1 MPPDNSIASKPKIL
15 RRGSFLRNLFTRI
28 VPTTTHRY
36 VSYAAM
42 GGAVGSFLGFGEVI
56 ARKSLHSSG
65 LAITMLTMLAPIASL
80 STLWWARL
88 LVGRSQRKLIL
99 FVGSAGVLALASG
112 FFLASIEHLLLIYL
126 IFFSFVN
133 GLYGQ
138 AENRVLQQH
147 ISPNATGKTFGMGQ
161 SMAQAV
167 GALVSAGAGFYMDKV
182 PSGYQHLFLAS
193 AIIAMMSMAMLASI
207 RTTTG
212 TYEERE
218 RMNSKFLLSPLAN
231 MYKLL
236 KKRPDFLRF
245 EISFMLY
252 GTAFM
257 MVLPVVPLFL
267 VDDLKFSYSQI
278 GMARG
283 MVTQLVMIAGVP
295 FFGRI
300 FDRTTPHRMA
310 VWIFASLAVYPL
322 ALLAALP
329 LEGVWRSAAVYFA
342 YAWFGF
348 SMSGLTVIWS
358 LSSMRFSAGEDS
370 GIFQSVHVAATSLR
384 ACYAPLL
391 GFAVMHYF
399 GKVTTL
405 FAASGVWLLAS
416 ASVYIMRRIDV
427 KHGVNYSLRA
437 K

>member
-1 MPPDNSIASKPKIL
+1 MPFKNSVANKPKPGW
-15 RRGSFLRNLFTRI
+15 RGSLFQTFFSWLEL
-28 VPTTTHRY
+28 TATHRY
-36 VSYAAM
+36 VSFAAM

-88 LVGRSQRKLIL
+88 LVGRSQRNLVIL
-99 FVGSAGVLALASG
+99 VGTAGVMALASG
-112 FFLASIEHLLLIYL
+112 FYLRNIEHLLLIYL
-126 IFFSFVN
+126 IYFSFVN

-147 ISPNATGKTFGMGQ
+147 ISPNATGKTFGLGQ
-161 SMAQAV
+161 SMAQAI
-167 GALVSAGAGFYMDKV
+167 GALVSAGAGFYMDRV
-182 PSGYQHLFLAS
+182 PEGYQHLFLAS
-193 AIIAMMSMAMLASI
+193 AIIGLMSMAMLASI

-212 TYEERE
+212 TYEERA
-218 RMNSKFLLSPLAN
+218 RLDRKFLLSPLSN

-236 KKRPDFLRF
+236 VQRPDFLRF

-257 MVLPVVPLFL
+257 MVLPVVPLYL

-300 FDRTTPHRMA
+300 FDRTTPHRLA
-310 VWIFASLAVYPL
+310 IWVFASLSIYPL

-329 LEGVWRSAAVYFA
+329 LEGAWRSAAVYFA

-391 GFAVMHYF
+391 GYVVMHYF

-405 FAASGVWLLAS
+405 FVASGVWLIAS
-416 ASVYIMRRIDV
+416 ASVYYMRRIDI
-427 KHGVNYSLRA
+427 KQGVNHSLRA

>member
-1 MPPDNSIASKPKIL
+1 
-15 RRGSFLRNLFTRI
+15 
-28 VPTTTHRY
+28 
-36 VSYAAM
+36 
-42 GGAVGSFLGFGEVI
+42 
-56 ARKSLHSSG
+56 
-65 LAITMLTMLAPIASL
+65 
-80 STLWWARL
+80 
-88 LVGRSQRKLIL
+88 
-99 FVGSAGVLALASG
+99 
-112 FFLASIEHLLLIYL
+112 
-126 IFFSFVN
+126 
-133 GLYGQ
+133 
-138 AENRVLQQH
+138 
-147 ISPNATGKTFGMGQ
+147 
-161 SMAQAV
+161 MAQAV
-167 GALVSAGAGFYMDKV
+167 GALVSSGAGFYMDKV
-182 PSGYQHLFLAS
+182 SEGYQHLFLAS

-212 TYEERE
+212 TYDNRE
-218 RMNSKFLLSPLAN
+218 RLNRKFLLSPLSN

-236 KKRPDFLRF
+236 VKRPDFLRF

-310 VWIFASLAVYPL
+310 VWVFASLAVYPL
-322 ALLAALP
+322 ALLMALP
-329 LEGVWRSAAVYFA
+329 LQGVWRSAAVYFA

-391 GFAVMHYF
+391 GFAVMQYF

-405 FAASGVWLLAS
+405 IAASGVWLLAS

-427 KHGVNYSLRA
+427 KQGEYHSLRA